1 MWLGQSH
8 KNLMEKKA
16 FPTCVETCGPPPETS
31 TGNTLPGQGGV
42 EAGVGEDVLLS
53 AGGGVFLGWGD

>member
-1 MWLGQSH
+1 
-8 KNLMEKKA
+8 MEKKA